1 MNIIRELR
9 LKRGLSQFELAK
21 ICGVHQTAISQWE
34 KGRTSPDA
42 EMLSLLSDYFNVS
55 VDLLLGKARGDEKNM
70 VPVLGYVKA
79 GIPIE
84 AVEEVL
90 GYEEITPHMAST
102 GEHFAL
108 MIKGD
113 SMLPRFCP
121 GDVVIVRKQS
131 DINNGEIAVVLVNGS
146 DATVKKVFKRDNNL
160 MLVSLNTAYEPIVYS
175 SSDIINSPVI
185 IIGKVVELRAK
196 FN

>member
-55 VDLLLGKARGDEKNM
+55 VDLLLGKARGYEKNM

>member
-1 MNIIRELR
+1 
-9 LKRGLSQFELAK
+9 
-21 ICGVHQTAISQWE
+21 
-34 KGRTSPDA
+34 
-42 EMLSLLSDYFNVS
+42 MLSLLSDYFNVS

>member
-9 LKRGLSQFELAK
+9 LKKGLSQLELAK

-42 EMLSLLSDYFNVS
+42 DMLSLLSDYFNVS
-55 VDLLLGKARGDEKNM
+55 VDLLLGKSRSSLKNM
-70 VPVLGYVKA
+70 IPVLGYVKA

-84 AVEEVL
+84 AVEEIL
-90 GYEEITPHMAST
+90 DYEEITPQMAAN

-108 MIKGD
+108 RIKGD

-131 DINNGEIAVVLVNGS
+131 DITNGDIAVVLVNGS
-146 DATVKKVFKRDNNL
+146 DATVKKVFKKENNL
-160 MLVSLNTAYEPIVYS
+160 MLVSLNASYEPIIF
-175 SSDIINSPVI
+175 SSDDVINLPVS

>member
-9 LKRGLSQFELAK
+9 LKRGLSQLELAK

-42 EMLSLLSDYFNVS
+42 EMLSHLSDYFNVS
-55 VDLLLGKARGDEKNM
+55 VDLLLGKARSTSKHM
-70 VPVLGYVKA
+70 IPVLGYVKA

-84 AVEEVL
+84 AVEEIL
-90 GYEEITPHMAST
+90 DYEEITPQMAAS

-108 MIKGD
+108 RIKGD

-131 DINNGEIAVVLVNGS
+131 DITNGDIAVVLVNGS
-146 DATVKKVFKRDNNL
+146 DATVKKVFKKENNL
-160 MLVSLNTAYEPIVYS
+160 MLVSLNTAYEPIIFSNDDVL
-175 SSDIINSPVI
+175 NLPVTV
-185 IIGKVVELRAK
+185 IGKVVELRAK

>member
-9 LKRGLSQFELAK
+9 IRRDLSQFELAK

-34 KGRTSPDA
+34 NGRTSPDA
-42 EMLSLLSDYFNVS
+42 EMLSFLSDYFNVS
-55 VDLLLGKARGDEKNM
+55 VDLLLGKSKPDKKNM

-131 DINNGEIAVVLVNGS
+131 DINSGEIAVVLVNGS
-146 DATVKKVFKRDNNL
+146 DATVKKVFKKDNNL

-175 SSDIINSPVI
+175 NSDIINSPVE

>member
-9 LKRGLSQFELAK
+9 LKRGLSQFALAK

-175 SSDIINSPVI
+175 SSDIIYSPVI

>member
-42 EMLSLLSDYFNVS
+42 DMLSLLSDYFNVS
-55 VDLLLGKARGDEKNM
+55 VDLLIGKNRNTM
-70 VPVLGYVKA
+70 THMIPVLGYVKA

-90 GYEEITPHMAST
+90 DYEEITPQMASA

-108 MIKGD
+108 RIKGD

-131 DINNGEIAVVLVNGS
+131 DITSGDIAVVLVNGS
-146 DATVKKVFKRDNNL
+146 DATVKKVFKKENNL
-160 MLVSLNTAYEPIVYS
+160 MLVSLNTAYEPIIYTNDDV
-175 SSDIINSPVI
+175 INLPVT

>member
-175 SSDIINSPVI
+175 SSDILNSPVI

>member
-9 LKRGLSQFELAK
+9 LKRGLSQFALAK